1 MTTAST
7 AQEPVAPA
15 PPDVGGAAIALS
27 GLRKTYGQ
35 TVAVDGVDLVVAP
48 GEVVALLGPNGAGKS
63 TTIDM
68 LLGLAVP
75 AAGSARLFGL
85 PPTEA
90 IARGHVG
97 AMLQLGD
104 LLPEVTVKELV
115 SLVASLHR
123 HPLPVGEALER
134 AGILELAKRKAE
146 KLSGGQMQRVR
157 FAMAVVADPDLL
169 VLDEPTAGM
178 DVSSR
183 VAFWNAMRAQAG
195 AGRTVLFAT
204 HYLEEADEHADR
216 IIMITSGRIVA
227 DGSTTQIKSIVTERV
242 IRATLPGADHGVLAA
257 LPGVETVQVHGNSIE
272 LACADADAALRAL
285 LRAHED
291 ARDIEVTGAGLTDA
305 FLALTAEENR

>member
-1 MTTAST
+1 MTATST
-7 AQEPVAPA
+7 QDPEVRAPQA
-15 PPDVGGAAIALS
+15 PDGAAIALS
-27 GLRKTYGQ
+27 GLRKAYGP

-68 LLGLAVP
+68 MLGLAVP
-75 AAGSARLFGL
+75 ASGSARLFGL
-85 PPTEA
+85 EPGEA

-104 LLPEVTVKELV
+104 LLPDATVRELV

-123 HPLPVGEALER
+123 HPLPVQEALER
-134 AGILELAKRKAE
+134 AGIPELAKRKAE

-183 VAFWNAMRAQAG
+183 VAFWKAMRAQADT
-195 AGRTVLFAT
+195 GRTVLFAT
-204 HYLEEADEHADR
+204 HYLEEADEQADR
-216 IIMITSGRIVA
+216 IIMIKSGRIVA

-242 IRATLPGADHGVLAA
+242 IRATLPGSDRVALAA
-257 LPGVETVQVHGNSIE
+257 LPGVDAASVHGNSIE
-272 LACADADAALRAL
+272 LACTDADAALRAL
-285 LRAHED
+285 LAAHED

-305 FLALTAEENR
+305 FLALTAGEGK